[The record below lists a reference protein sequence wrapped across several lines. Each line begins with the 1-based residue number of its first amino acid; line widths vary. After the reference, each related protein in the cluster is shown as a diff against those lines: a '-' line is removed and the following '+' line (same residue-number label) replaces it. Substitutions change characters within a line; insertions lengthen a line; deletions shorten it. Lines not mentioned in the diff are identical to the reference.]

1 MRFARRMAA
10 PTLSIIIPVLN
21 EAANIG
27 PALQRLQPLRARGHE
42 VIVVDGGS
50 QDGTAALALPFADRV
65 LAAPRGRARQMNAGA
80 AEAGGD
86 VLLFLHAD
94 TRLPDHADRLVVEGL
109 RESARGWGRFDVA
122 IVGAHPLLRVIAWS
136 MNLRSRLTAI
146 CTGDQSLFVKRELF
160 EGVGRYPD
168 IELMED
174 IALCKA
180 LRRRSRPLILN
191 TPVATS
197 GRRWERHGVWRTL
210 ALMWWLR
217 LRYFFGAAPSRLQ
230 QIYENDGR

>member
-1 MRFARRMAA
+1 MVA

-21 EAANIG
+21 EAANVG
-27 PALQRLQPLRARGHE
+27 SALQRLLPLRARGHE

-50 QDGTAALALPFADRV
+50 RDGTAALALPFADRV
-65 LAAPRGRARQMNAGA
+65 LTAPRGRARQMNAGA
-80 AEAGGD
+80 AHARGE

-94 TRLPDHADRLVVEGL
+94 TRLPDHADRLVVDGL
-109 RESARGWGRFDVA
+109 RERSRDWGRFDVA
-122 IVGAHPLLRVIAWS
+122 IVGTHPLLRVIAWS
-136 MNLRSRLTAI
+136 MNLRSRLTSI
-146 CTGDQSLFVKRELF
+146 CTGDQSLFVMRDLF
-160 EGVGRYPD
+160 ERVGCYPD
-168 IELMED
+168 IDLMED

-180 LRRRSRPLILN
+180 LRRQSRPLILHAR
-191 TPVATS
+191 VATS